1 MHRRATGNF
10 LLFVSAIVLIY
21 IVATDKFEQ
30 KYKLTKYK
38 DDRYIDTVLKID
50 TTAVN
55 SIQKLKAVDSII
67 QSDRKKEQQLLLE
80 AKRIKDSISIARKQ
94 IIELKR
100 ISEQDKK
107 VLKEKYEKHIEKIY
121 ESNCIQRGGP
131 EDTLSNY

>member
-10 LLFVSAIVLIY
+10 LLFVSIIVLIY

-30 KYKLTKYK
+30 KYKFTEYK
-38 DDRYIDTVLKID
+38 PDKYIDTVLKID
-50 TTAVN
+50 TATVN

-80 AKRIKDSISIARKQ
+80 AKHIKDSISIAHKQ
-94 IIELKR
+94 IVELKR
-100 ISEQDKK
+100 ILEHDKRA
-107 VLKEKYEKHIEKIY
+107 LKEKYEKHIEKIY
-121 ESNCIQRGGP
+121 ETNCIQRGGP